1 MTWTAIVVSA
11 HGGEFS
17 HSFTFDGPLFPREA
31 YEHAVSLLP
40 KPRYHASGW
49 FYNIAAVIKGEH
61 LIYHP
66 STE

>member
-40 KPRYHASGW
+40 KPM
-49 FYNIAAVIKGEH
+49 
-61 LIYHP
+61 
-66 STE
+66 